1 MSKSYMHTSVHS
13 GSAYNSQCAEEPKCP
28 LTDECMKNVQYI
40 CTVKHYLAIKKNAII
55 PFAAMWMDL
64 EIIRL
69 SQVRETHMSYDI
81 TFMWNQKKKNTNE
94 LTYKIVR
101 KKTNLWLPKGLGGRD
116 KSGTWD

>member
-1 MSKSYMHTSVHS
+1 MSRKDENSNSKRYMHTSVHS
-13 GSAYNSQCAEEPKCP
+13 GTAYNSQCAEEPKCP

-69 SQVRETHMSYDI
+69 SQVRETQMSYDI
-81 TFMWNQKKKNTNE
+81 TFMWNQKKK
-94 LTYKIVR
+94 YK
-101 KKTNLWLPKGLGGRD
+101 
-116 KSGTWD
+116 